1 MYEVLVYVYEN
12 YGGSADCAD
21 RQQLGRRL
29 NTLGFGRDAIQQALS
44 WLDGLDRTASG
55 LPAAERE
62 ALPSTLAAPTS
73 PPLRIYGAHEMERL
87 GGDGIACLR
96 FLEDAGALSPALR
109 EIVIDRAL
117 AASDEAP
124 LALDDLKI
132 IVMMVYW
139 HAGINPGI
147 LVLDDLTDDTS
158 ARRPH

>member
-12 YGGSADCAD
+12 YDGSADCAD

-29 NTLGFGRDAIQQALS
+29 STLGFERNAIQQALS
-44 WLDGLDRTASG
+44 WLDGLDSTASG

-62 ALPSTLAAPTS
+62 AMRGAIATTTS
-73 PPLRIYGAHEMERL
+73 RAMRIYGAYEMERL
-87 GGDGIACLR
+87 GCGGIACLR

-117 AASDEAP
+117 AASDQAP

-132 IVMMVYW
+132 IIMMVYW
-139 HAGINPGI
+139 HAGINPGL
-147 LVLDDLTDDTS
+147 LVLDELTDNAS